1 MDGKM
6 KITLLQQDIAWGE
19 AERNRQKAHELIL
32 RAPQSDLYVLPE
44 MWNTGFI
51 CNPSECEELIEDAQG
66 RSVRWM
72 QEMANSTG
80 AAIAGSIA
88 TRAKDGTMRTRLYFV
103 RPGDTTP
110 SYYDKHHLFTYAN
123 EDKFYTAGQENVTVE
138 WQDVRFRLFVCY
150 DLRFPIWCRNT
161 SGASTYD
168 VALYVASWPATRAL
182 AWRSLLIARAI
193 ENQCYVCGVN
203 RIGSDPQCDYSGGS
217 MMIDPYGNV
226 MEACPDNQEG
236 TITATLN
243 LDKLRH
249 FREKFPVLMDQ
260 DVSEVVK

>member
-19 AERNRQKAHELIL
+19 AERNCQKAHELIL

-88 TRAKDGTMRTRLYFV
+88 TCAKASPKSITGLWPESSRMR
-103 RPGDTTP
+103 
-110 SYYDKHHLFTYAN
+110 
-123 EDKFYTAGQENVTVE
+123 
-138 WQDVRFRLFVCY
+138 
-150 DLRFPIWCRNT
+150 PIC
-161 SGASTYD
+161 
-168 VALYVASWPATRAL
+168 
-182 AWRSLLIARAI
+182 
-193 ENQCYVCGVN
+193 
-203 RIGSDPQCDYSGGS
+203 
-217 MMIDPYGNV
+217 
-226 MEACPDNQEG
+226 
-236 TITATLN
+236 
-243 LDKLRH
+243 
-249 FREKFPVLMDQ
+249 
-260 DVSEVVK
+260 

>member
-1 MDGKM
+1 MT
-6 KITLLQQDIAWGE
+6 ITLLQQDILWGE
-19 AERNRQKAHELIL
+19 AERNRQKVQEMIL
-32 RAPQSDLYVLPE
+32 QAPKSELYVLPE

-51 CNPSECEELIEDAQG
+51 CNPSDCKELIEDSRG
-66 RSVRWM
+66 ESLCWM
-72 QEMANSTG
+72 QQMSNSTG
-80 AAIAGSIA
+80 AAIAGSMA
-88 TRAKDGTMRTRLYFV
+88 TRAMDGTIRNRFYFV
-103 RPGDTTP
+103 RPGDAKP
-110 SYYDKHHLFTYAN
+110 IYYDKHHLFTYAN

-138 WQDVRFRLFVCY
+138 WNDVRFRLFVCY

-161 SGASTYD
+161 NGASAYD
-168 VALYVASWPATRAL
+168 VALYVASWPTTRIQ

-217 MMIDPYGNV
+217 MMVDPYGNIV
-226 MEACPDNQEG
+226 EVCSDNQEG

-243 LDKLRH
+243 INKLRH

-260 DVSEVVK
+260 D